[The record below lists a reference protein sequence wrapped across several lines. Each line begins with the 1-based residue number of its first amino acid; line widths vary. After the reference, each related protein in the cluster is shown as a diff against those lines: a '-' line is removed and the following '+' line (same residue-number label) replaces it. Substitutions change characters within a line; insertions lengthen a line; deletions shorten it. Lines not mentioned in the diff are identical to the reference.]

1 MKSKTERQKREVLA
15 YNNTIRSYE
24 ILDRYNKLFKARL
37 KNFNGH
43 GFGLA
48 SELDVFFRKDIRKLK
63 NQTGRRSNYR
73 CEGSW
78 NTFIGEL
85 RNQH

>member
-24 ILDRYNKLFKARL
+24 ILDKYNKLFKARL

-48 SELDVFFRKDIRKLK
+48 SELDVFF
-63 NQTGRRSNYR
+63 
-73 CEGSW
+73 
-78 NTFIGEL
+78 
-85 RNQH
+85 